1 MAPSKRGLVT
11 ILRDTNAPSVDYDK
25 PLRKLGLTSHVEQD
39 VTTFHKTLTTRMV
52 QAAIVEVSNDSSKRV
67 EAIKS
72 LRERGVNVPCI
83 VIASEGNEALAVSA
97 LRAGANDYLKTPLV
111 LEDLEAA
118 LDRFVPPTTEY
129 DVETIVGSHNTT
141 QAMRRYLDRAA
152 ATSSTVLITGET
164 GTGKELAASY
174 IHQHSYRRGSAF
186 VSVNCAAM
194 PETLLESEL
203 FGYERGAFTGADG
216 ARDGKWKQAD
226 GGTLFLDEIGEMSPS
241 AQAKILRV
249 LDNREVCRLGGSKSQ
264 RVDVRVIA
272 ATNQEIEK
280 LVEQRKFRAD
290 LYFRLNVARL
300 HLTPLR
306 ERRSDISLLVN
317 HYVQQM
323 NLKFRRKIT
332 GFDPEA
338 MDKLENY
345 DWPGNIR
352 ELKNLVEAAFIELPD
367 DCLDLA
373 ELPAAIR
380 ARLASM
386 RDMPAEER
394 EQLLGA
400 LLKTDWN
407 VSQAAAELQLS
418 RMTLYRKMAKYQI
431 VRSPRRNMVLQS
443 RQSV

>member
-1 MAPSKRGLVT
+1 MAPSNRGLVT
-11 ILRDTNAPSVDYDK
+11 ILRDTTTPSVDYDRH
-25 PLRKLGLTSHVEQD
+25 LRTLGFSSQVEQD
-39 VTTFHKTLTTRMV
+39 IPAFYKTLTTRVV
-52 QAAIVEVSNDSSKRV
+52 QVAIVEVSSDSRGRV

-72 LRERGVNVPCI
+72 LRDRGVNVPCI
-83 VIASEGNEALAVSA
+83 VIASDGNEQLAVSA
-97 LRAGANDYLKTPLV
+97 LRAGANDYLKTPMHLGDLNASLNRLV
-111 LEDLEAA
+111 STTPEDFAE
-118 LDRFVPPTTEY
+118 PM
-129 DVETIVGSHNTT
+129 VGSHNSTR
-141 QAMRRYLDRAA
+141 AMRRYLDRAA
-152 ATSSTVLITGET
+152 AATSTVLITGET

-174 IHQHSYRRGSAF
+174 IHEHSHRRRSAF

-226 GGTLFLDEIGEMSPS
+226 GGTLFLDEIGEMSAS

-249 LDNREVCRLGGSKSQ
+249 LDNREVCRLGGSKTQ
-264 RVDVRVIA
+264 RVDVRVVA

-280 LVEQRKFRAD
+280 LVEERKFRAD

-300 HLTPLR
+300 HLPPLR
-306 ERRSDISLLVN
+306 ERRSDIPLLVK

-323 NLKFRRKIT
+323 NVTFRQKIT
-332 GFDPEA
+332 GFDSEA
-338 MDKLENY
+338 MDKLEKY

-367 DCLDLA
+367 NCLDLA
-373 ELPAAIR
+373 ELPPAIR

-400 LLKTDWN
+400 LLQTDWN
-407 VSQAAAELQLS
+407 VSQAAAQLQLS

-431 VRSPRRNMVLQS
+431 VRSPRRNTLLQS

>member
-1 MAPSKRGLVT
+1 MVPSKRGLVT
-11 ILRDTNAPSVDYDK
+11 ILRDTNAPSVDYDRH
-25 PLRKLGLTSHVEQD
+25 LRKLGFTSQVEQD
-39 VTTFHKTLTTRMV
+39 VITFHKTLTTRLA
-52 QAAIVEVSNDSSKRV
+52 QAAIVEVSSDSAKRV
-67 EAIKS
+67 DAIKS
-72 LRERGVNVPCI
+72 LRERQCHVPCI
-83 VIASEGNEALAVSA
+83 VIASEGNEDLAVSA
-97 LRAGANDYLKTPLV
+97 LRAGANDYLKAPLQV
-111 LEDLEAA
+111 EDLDAS
-118 LDRFVPPTTEY
+118 LDRLVPPRNER
-129 DVETIVGSHNTT
+129 DNQSMIGGHNST
-141 QAMRRYLDRAA
+141 QAVRRYLDRAA

-174 IHQHSYRRGSAF
+174 IHDHSSRRASAF

-264 RVDVRVIA
+264 RVDVRVVA
-272 ATNQEIEK
+272 ATNQPIEK
-280 LVEQRKFRAD
+280 LVEERKFRSD

-300 HLTPLR
+300 HLPPLR
-306 ERRSDISLLVN
+306 ERRSDIPLLVN
-317 HYVQQM
+317 HYVQEM
-323 NLKFRRKIT
+323 NLKFRRKIM
-332 GFDPEA
+332 GFDSEA
-338 MDKLENY
+338 MDKLERY

-373 ELPAAIR
+373 ELPRAI
-380 ARLASM
+380 AERLASM
-386 RDMPAEER
+386 RNMPAEER
-394 EQLLGA
+394 EQLLGV

-431 VRSPRRNMVLQS
+431 VRSPRRNIALQL

>member
-11 ILRDTNAPSVDYDK
+11 ILRDTSAPSVDYDRH
-25 PLRKLGLTSHVEQD
+25 LRKLGFSSQVEQD
-39 VTTFHKTLTTRMV
+39 IGIFHKTLTTRLA
-52 QAAIVEVSNDSSKRV
+52 QAAIVEVSNDSLKHV
-67 EAIKS
+67 NAIKA
-72 LRERGVNVPCI
+72 LRDRDCHVPCI
-83 VIASEGNEALAVSA
+83 VIASEGSEDLAVSA
-97 LRAGANDYLKTPLV
+97 LRAGADDYLKAPLH
-111 LEDLEAA
+111 LEDLDAA
-118 LDRFVPPTTEY
+118 LDRLVPRRNERDTE
-129 DVETIVGSHNTT
+129 TMIGGHNST
-141 QAMRRYLDRAA
+141 QAVRRYLDRAA
-152 ATSSTVLITGET
+152 AASSTVLITGET

-174 IHQHSYRRGSAF
+174 IHEHSYRGGSAF

-264 RVDVRVIA
+264 RVDVRVVA
-272 ATNQEIEK
+272 ATNQPIEK
-280 LVEQRKFRAD
+280 LVEERKFRSD

-300 HLTPLR
+300 HLPPLR
-306 ERRSDISLLVN
+306 ERRSDIPLLVK

-332 GFDPEA
+332 GFDSEA
-338 MDKLENY
+338 MDKLEKY

-367 DCLDLA
+367 DCFDLA
-373 ELPAAIR
+373 ELPAAI
-380 ARLASM
+380 AVRLASM
-386 RDMPAEER
+386 RDMPPEER

-407 VSQAAAELQLS
+407 VSQAAAELQVS

-431 VRSPRRNMVLQS
+431 VRSPKRNIALQS
-443 RQSV
+443 RQSG

>member
-11 ILRDTNAPSVDYDK
+11 ILRDENTPSVDYDTH
-25 PLRKLGLTSHVEQD
+25 LRKLGFLPQVERD
-39 VTTFHKTLTTRMV
+39 ITTFHKTLTTRLA
-52 QAAIVEVSNDSSKRV
+52 QAAIVEVSTNSKTRL

-72 LRERGVNVPCI
+72 LRDRGIDVPCI
-83 VIASEGNEALAVSA
+83 VLANEGNEELAVSA
-97 LRAGANDYLKTPLV
+97 LRAGASDYLRIPLS
-111 LEDLEAA
+111 LNEIEAS
-118 LDRFVPPTTEY
+118 LDRLIPIMVQFDTE
-129 DVETIVGSHNTT
+129 TMIGSHNAM
-141 QAMRRYLDRAA
+141 QAVRRYLHRAA

-164 GTGKELAASY
+164 GTGKELAATY
-174 IHQHSYRRGSAF
+174 IHEHSYRRGNAF

-194 PETLLESEL
+194 PDTLLESEL

-216 ARDGKWKQAD
+216 ARDGKWKLAD

-249 LDNREVCRLGGSKSQ
+249 LDNREVCRLGGSKTQ
-264 RVDVRVIA
+264 QVDVRVVA

-280 LVEQRKFRAD
+280 LVEERKFRAD

-300 HLTPLR
+300 HLPALR
-306 ERRSDISLLVN
+306 ERRSDIPLLVN

-332 GFDPEA
+332 GFDTEA

-367 DCLDLA
+367 DCFDLA

-386 RDMPAEER
+386 RDMPVEER

-431 VRSPRRNMVLQS
+431 VRSPRRNIVLQS
-443 RQSV
+443 RQSM

>member
-1 MAPSKRGLVT
+1 MAPAKRGLVS
-11 ILRDTNAPSVDYDK
+11 ILRDNSHPTVYYEGH
-25 PLRKLGLTSHVEQD
+25 LRSLGFSMQVEQD
-39 VTTFHKTLTTRMV
+39 ISTFHKTLTRRLA
-52 QAAIVEVSNDSSKRV
+52 QAAIVEVSNNSFGRV

-72 LRERGVNVPCI
+72 VRDRGISVPCI
-83 VIASEGNEALAVSA
+83 VIACEGNEDLAVSA
-97 LRAGANDYLKTPLV
+97 LRAGANDYLKTPLRADELNEV
-111 LEDLEAA
+111 
-118 LDRFVPPTTEY
+118 LDRLVPATAAIDADTM
-129 DVETIVGSHNTT
+129 VGSHKRT
-141 QAMRRYLDRAA
+141 QAVRRYLERAA

-174 IHQHSYRRGSAF
+174 IHENSYRRGNAF

-249 LDNREVCRLGGSKSQ
+249 LDNREICRLGGSKSQ
-264 RVDVRVIA
+264 RVDVRVVA

-280 LVEQRKFRAD
+280 LVEERKFRAD

-300 HLTPLR
+300 HLPPLR
-306 ERRSDISLLVN
+306 ERRSDIPLLVN
-317 HYVQQM
+317 HYVRQM
-323 NLKFRRKIT
+323 NLKFRKKIT
-332 GFDPEA
+332 GFESEA

-367 DCLDLA
+367 DCFDLA

-386 RDMPAEER
+386 RDMPPEER
-394 EQLLGA
+394 EQLLDA

-431 VRSPRRNMVLQS
+431 VRAPKT
-443 RQSV
+443 

>member
-1 MAPSKRGLVT
+1 M
-11 ILRDTNAPSVDYDK
+11 I
-25 PLRKLGLTSHVEQD
+25 
-39 VTTFHKTLTTRMV
+39 
-52 QAAIVEVSNDSSKRV
+52 
-67 EAIKS
+67 
-72 LRERGVNVPCI
+72 
-83 VIASEGNEALAVSA
+83 
-97 LRAGANDYLKTPLV
+97 
-111 LEDLEAA
+111 
-118 LDRFVPPTTEY
+118 
-129 DVETIVGSHNTT
+129 GSHSSTK
-141 QAMRRYLDRAA
+141 AVRRYLDRAA

-174 IHQHSYRRGSAF
+174 VHEHSHRRGSAF

-216 ARDGKWKQAD
+216 PRDGKWKQAD

-264 RVDVRVIA
+264 RVDVRVVA
-272 ATNQEIEK
+272 ATNQEIEN
-280 LVEQRKFRAD
+280 LVKERKFRAD

-300 HLTPLR
+300 HLPPLR
-306 ERRSDISLLVN
+306 ERRSDIPLLVN
-317 HYVQQM
+317 HYIQQM

-332 GFDPEA
+332 GFDCEA

-380 ARLASM
+380 ARLATM
-386 RDMPAEER
+386 REMPAEER

-407 VSQAAAELQLS
+407 VSQAAAELHLS

-431 VRSPRRNMVLQS
+431 VRSPRRNIALQS

>member
-11 ILRDTNAPSVDYDK
+11 ILRDTTTPSVDYDRH
-25 PLRKLGLTSHVEQD
+25 LRTLGFSPQVEQD
-39 VTTFHKTLTTRMV
+39 ISAFHKTLTTRLV
-52 QAAIVEVSNDSSKRV
+52 QAAIVEVSNDSSGRV
-67 EAIKS
+67 EAIRS
-72 LRERGVNVPCI
+72 LRNRGVNVPCI
-83 VIASEGNEALAVSA
+83 VIANDGNEQLAVSA
-97 LRAGANDYLKTPLV
+97 LRAGANDYLKTPLH
-111 LEDLEAA
+111 LDDLQNA
-118 LDRFVPPTTEY
+118 LDRLVSPATEPNA
-129 DVETIVGSHNTT
+129 ETIVGLHNSTK
-141 QAMRRYLDRAA
+141 AVRRYLDRAA
-152 ATSSTVLITGET
+152 ATTSTVLITGET

-174 IHQHSYRRGSAF
+174 IHDHSYRRGNAF
-186 VSVNCAAM
+186 VSINCAAM

-264 RVDVRVIA
+264 RVDVRVVA

-280 LVEQRKFRAD
+280 LVEERKFRAD

-300 HLTPLR
+300 HLPPLR
-306 ERRSDISLLVN
+306 ERRSDIPLLVK
-317 HYVQQM
+317 HYVRQM
-323 NLKFRRKIT
+323 NVKFRRKIT
-332 GFDPEA
+332 GFDSEA
-338 MDKLENY
+338 MDKLDKY
-345 DWPGNIR
+345 GWPGNIR

-373 ELPAAIR
+373 ELPAAIG

-394 EQLLGA
+394 EQLLDA

-407 VSQAAAELQLS
+407 VSQAAAELQIS
-418 RMTLYRKMAKYQI
+418 RMTLYRKMEKYQI
-431 VRSPRRNMVLQS
+431 VRSPRRNSLLQL

>member
-11 ILRDTNAPSVDYDK
+11 ILRETTTPSVDYDRH
-25 PLRKLGLTSHVEQD
+25 LRTLGFSPQVEQNI
-39 VTTFHKTLTTRMV
+39 TSFHKTLTTRMV
-52 QAAIVEVSNDSSKRV
+52 QVAIIEVSSDSSGRV

-72 LRERGVNVPCI
+72 LRDRGINVPCI
-83 VIASEGNEALAVSA
+83 VIANDGNEELAVFA
-97 LRAGANDYLKTPLV
+97 LRAGANDYLKTPLH
-111 LEDLEAA
+111 LGDLNAS
-118 LDRFVPPTTEY
+118 LDRLVSPMPERS
-129 DVETIVGSHNTT
+129 DEPMVGSHNSTR
-141 QAMRRYLDRAA
+141 AMRRYLDRAS

-174 IHQHSYRRGSAF
+174 IHEHSDRRRNAF

-249 LDNREVCRLGGSKSQ
+249 LDNREVCRLGGSKTQ
-264 RVDVRVIA
+264 RVDVRVVA

-280 LVEQRKFRAD
+280 LVEERKFRAD

-300 HLTPLR
+300 HLPPLR
-306 ERRSDISLLVN
+306 ERRSDIPLLVK
-317 HYVQQM
+317 HYVQEM
-323 NLKFRRKIT
+323 NVKFRRKIT
-332 GFDPEA
+332 GFDAEA
-338 MDKLENY
+338 MDKLEKY

-373 ELPAAIR
+373 ELPATVAV
-380 ARLASM
+380 RLASM

-400 LLKTDWN
+400 LLQTDWN
-407 VSQAAAELQLS
+407 VSQAAAQLQLS
-418 RMTLYRKMAKYQI
+418 RMTLYRKMAKYQL
-431 VRSPRRNMVLQS
+431 VRSSRRNSL
-443 RQSV
+443 

>member
-1 MAPSKRGLVT
+1 MAPAKRGLVS
-11 ILRDTNAPSVDYDK
+11 ILRDNSNPTVYYEGH
-25 PLRKLGLTSHVEQD
+25 LRGLGFSMQVEQD
-39 VTTFHKTLTTRMV
+39 IATFHKTLTRRLA
-52 QAAIVEVSNDSSKRV
+52 QAAIVEVSNNSFGRV

-72 LRERGVNVPCI
+72 VRDRGISVPCI
-83 VIASEGNEALAVSA
+83 VIASEGNEDLAVSA
-97 LRAGANDYLKTPLV
+97 LRAGANDYLKAPLRTGE
-111 LEDLEAA
+111 LNEA
-118 LDRFVPPTTEY
+118 LDRLVPATAATQA
-129 DVETIVGSHNTT
+129 ETMIGSHNST
-141 QAMRRYLDRAA
+141 QAVRRYLARAA

-174 IHQHSYRRGSAF
+174 IHEHSYRRGNAF

-226 GGTLFLDEIGEMSPS
+226 GGTLFLDEIGEMTPS

-264 RVDVRVIA
+264 RVDVRVVA

-280 LVEQRKFRAD
+280 LVGERKFRAD

-300 HLTPLR
+300 HLPPLR
-306 ERRSDISLLVN
+306 ERRSDIRLLVN

-332 GFDPEA
+332 GFDSEA
-338 MDKLENY
+338 MDKLEHY

-367 DCLDLA
+367 DCFDLA

-380 ARLASM
+380 ARLTSL
-386 RDMPAEER
+386 RDMPPEER
-394 EQLLGA
+394 EQLLDA

-431 VRSPRRNMVLQS
+431 VRAPKT
-443 RQSV
+443 

>member
-11 ILRDTNAPSVDYDK
+11 ILRDNHAPSVDYDRH
-25 PLRKLGLTSHVEQD
+25 LRTLGFSLQVEQD
-39 VTTFHKTLTTRMV
+39 ITGFHKTLTTRLA
-52 QAAIVEVSNDSSKRV
+52 QAAIVEVSSDSLSRV

-72 LRERGVNVPCI
+72 LRDRGVYIPCI
-83 VIASEGNEALAVSA
+83 VIASEGNEKLAVCA
-97 LRAGANDYLKTPLV
+97 LRAGVNDYLKKPLD
-111 LEDLEAA
+111 LDDLETS
-118 LDRFVPPTTEY
+118 LDRLVSTTTETNS
-129 DVETIVGSHNTT
+129 ETMVGSHRST
-141 QAMRRYLDRAA
+141 QAVRRYLDRAA

-174 IHQHSYRRGSAF
+174 IHEHSYRRGNAF

-264 RVDVRVIA
+264 RVDVRIVA
-272 ATNQEIEK
+272 ATNQEIEQ
-280 LVEQRKFRAD
+280 LVEERKFRAD
-290 LYFRLNVARL
+290 LYFRLNVGRL
-300 HLTPLR
+300 RLPPLR
-306 ERRSDISLLVN
+306 ERRSDIPLLVN
-317 HYVQQM
+317 HYVRQM
-323 NLKFRRKIT
+323 NIKFRRKIT
-332 GFDPEA
+332 GFDSEA
-338 MDKLENY
+338 MDKLEKY

-386 RDMPAEER
+386 RDMPTEER
-394 EQLLGA
+394 EQLLGV

-431 VRSPRRNMVLQS
+431 VRSPRRNIVLQS

>member
-11 ILRDTNAPSVDYDK
+11 ILRGENSPSVDYDRH
-25 PLRKLGLTSHVEQD
+25 LRTLGYTSQVEQD
-39 VTTFHKTLTTRMV
+39 VVTFHKILTTRLA
-52 QAAIVEVSNDSSKRV
+52 QAAIVEISSDSLSRID
-67 EAIKS
+67 AIKD
-72 LRERGVNVPCI
+72 LRAKGLNVPCI
-83 VIASEGNEALAVSA
+83 VIANDGNERLAVSV
-97 LRAGANDYLKTPLV
+97 LRAGANDYLKAPLH
-111 LEDLEAA
+111 LSELEAA
-118 LDRFVPPTTEY
+118 LDRLIPAHKAPHA
-129 DVETIVGSHNTT
+129 ETMVGAHNVT
-141 QAMRRYLDRAA
+141 QAVRRYLDRAA

-174 IHQHSYRRGSAF
+174 IHQQSYRRGNAF

-194 PETLLESEL
+194 PDTLLESEL
-203 FGYERGAFTGADG
+203 FGYERGAFTGADA
-216 ARDGKWKQAD
+216 ARDGKWKLAD

-264 RVDVRVIA
+264 RVDVRVVA
-272 ATNQEIEK
+272 ATNQEIER
-280 LVEQRKFRAD
+280 LVEERKFRAD

-300 HLTPLR
+300 HLPPLR
-306 ERRSDISLLVN
+306 ERRSDIRLLVK

-323 NLKFRRKIT
+323 NVKFRKKIT
-332 GFDPEA
+332 GFDSEA

-345 DWPGNIR
+345 NWPGNIR

-407 VSQAAAELQLS
+407 VSQAAAQLQLS
-418 RMTLYRKMAKYQI
+418 RMTLYRKMAKYHI
-431 VRSPRRNMVLQS
+431 VRSARRNTVLQS
-443 RQSV
+443 RHSV

>member
-1 MAPSKRGLVT
+1 V
-11 ILRDTNAPSVDYDK
+11 
-25 PLRKLGLTSHVEQD
+25 
-39 VTTFHKTLTTRMV
+39 
-52 QAAIVEVSNDSSKRV
+52 
-67 EAIKS
+67 
-72 LRERGVNVPCI
+72 
-83 VIASEGNEALAVSA
+83 
-97 LRAGANDYLKTPLV
+97 
-111 LEDLEAA
+111 
-118 LDRFVPPTTEY
+118 
-129 DVETIVGSHNTT
+129 
-141 QAMRRYLDRAA
+141 RRYLDRAA
-152 ATSSTVLITGET
+152 ATTSTVLITGET

-174 IHQHSYRRGSAF
+174 IHEHSYRRRNAF

-249 LDNREVCRLGGSKSQ
+249 LDNREVCRLGGSKTQ

-272 ATNQEIEK
+272 ATNQEIDK
-280 LVEQRKFRAD
+280 LVEERKFRAD

-300 HLTPLR
+300 HLPPLR
-306 ERRSDISLLVN
+306 ERRSDIPLLVK

-332 GFDPEA
+332 GFDSEA
-338 MDKLENY
+338 MDKLEHY

-373 ELPAAIR
+373 ELPVAIR
-380 ARLASM
+380 ARLASL
-386 RDMPAEER
+386 RDLPAEER
-394 EQLLGA
+394 EQLLSA

-431 VRSPRRNMVLQS
+431 VRSPRA
-443 RQSV
+443 

>member
-11 ILRDTNAPSVDYDK
+11 ILRDSHTPSVAYDRH
-25 PLRKLGLTSHVEQD
+25 LRMLGFSPQVEQD
-39 VTTFHKTLTTRMV
+39 ITSFHKTLTTRLA
-52 QAAIVEVSNDSSKRV
+52 QAAIVEVSSDSLSRV
-67 EAIKS
+67 GAIQS
-72 LRERGVNVPCI
+72 LRDKGVNVPCI
-83 VIASEGNEALAVSA
+83 VIANEGNEKLAVSA
-97 LRAGANDYLKTPLV
+97 LRAGANDYLKTPLD
-111 LEDLEAA
+111 LDDLETS
-118 LDRFVPPTTEY
+118 LDRLVSAKTEP
-129 DVETIVGSHNTT
+129 DGETMVGSHGST
-141 QAMRRYLDRAA
+141 QAVRRYLDRAA

-174 IHQHSYRRGSAF
+174 IHEHSYRRGNAF

-264 RVDVRVIA
+264 RVEVRVVA

-280 LVEQRKFRAD
+280 LVEERKFRAD

-300 HLTPLR
+300 HLPPLR
-306 ERRSDISLLVN
+306 ERRSDIPLLVK

-323 NLKFRRKIT
+323 NVKFRRKIT
-332 GFDPEA
+332 GFDSEA
-338 MDKLENY
+338 MDKLEQY

-367 DCLDLA
+367 NCLDLA

-380 ARLASM
+380 ARLASL
-386 RDMPAEER
+386 RDMPAAER

-407 VSQAAAELQLS
+407 VSQAAAQLQLS

-431 VRSPRRNMVLQS
+431 VRSPRP
-443 RQSV
+443 

>member
-11 ILRDTNAPSVDYDK
+11 ILRGENSPSVDYDRH
-25 PLRKLGLTSHVEQD
+25 LRTLGYTSQVEQD
-39 VTTFHKTLTTRMV
+39 VVTFHKILTTRLA
-52 QAAIVEVSNDSSKRV
+52 QAAIVEISSDSLSRID
-67 EAIKS
+67 AIKD
-72 LRERGVNVPCI
+72 LRAKGLNVPCI
-83 VIASEGNEALAVSA
+83 VIANDGNERLAVSV
-97 LRAGANDYLKTPLV
+97 LRAGANDYLKAPLH
-111 LEDLEAA
+111 LSELEAA
-118 LDRFVPPTTEY
+118 LHRLIPAHKAPHA
-129 DVETIVGSHNTT
+129 ETMVGAHNVT
-141 QAMRRYLDRAA
+141 QAVRRYLDRAA

-174 IHQHSYRRGSAF
+174 IHQQSYRRGNAF

-194 PETLLESEL
+194 PDTLLESEL
-203 FGYERGAFTGADG
+203 FGYERGAFTGADA
-216 ARDGKWKQAD
+216 ARDGKWKLAD

-264 RVDVRVIA
+264 RVDVRVVA
-272 ATNQEIEK
+272 ATNQEIER
-280 LVEQRKFRAD
+280 LVEERKFRAD

-300 HLTPLR
+300 HLPPLR
-306 ERRSDISLLVN
+306 ERRSDIRLLVK

-323 NLKFRRKIT
+323 NVKFRKKIT
-332 GFDPEA
+332 GFDSEA

-345 DWPGNIR
+345 NWPGNIR

-373 ELPAAIR
+373 ALPAAIR

-386 RDMPAEER
+386 GDMPAEER

-407 VSQAAAELQLS
+407 VSQAAAQLQLS

-431 VRSPRRNMVLQS
+431 VRSARRNRVLQS
-443 RQSV
+443 RHSV

>member
-1 MAPSKRGLVT
+1 MAPSNRGLVT
-11 ILRDTNAPSVDYDK
+11 ILRDASTPSVDYDRH
-25 PLRKLGLTSHVEQD
+25 LRKLGFSPQVEHD
-39 VTTFHKTLTTRMV
+39 ITTFHKTLTTRLV
-52 QAAIVEVSNDSSKRV
+52 QVALVEVSTDSSKRV

-72 LRERGVNVPCI
+72 ARDRGVNVPCI
-83 VIASEGNEALAVSA
+83 VIASEGNEDLAVFA
-97 LRAGANDYLKTPLV
+97 LRAGANDYLKAPLC
-111 LEDLEAA
+111 LDDLDAA
-118 LDRFVPPTTEY
+118 LDRLVRPTTEKHA
-129 DVETIVGSHNTT
+129 ETMIGSHSSTK
-141 QAMRRYLDRAA
+141 AVRRYLDRAA

-174 IHQHSYRRGSAF
+174 VHEHSHRRGSAF

-216 ARDGKWKQAD
+216 PRDGKWKQAD

-264 RVDVRVIA
+264 RVDVRVVA
-272 ATNQEIEK
+272 ATNQEIEN
-280 LVEQRKFRAD
+280 LVKERKFRAD

-300 HLTPLR
+300 HLPPLR

-317 HYVQQM
+317 HYIQQM

-332 GFDPEA
+332 GFDCEA

-380 ARLASM
+380 ARLATM
-386 RDMPAEER
+386 REMPAEER

-407 VSQAAAELQLS
+407 VSQAAAELHLS

-431 VRSPRRNMVLQS
+431 VRSPRRNIALQS

>member
-11 ILRDTNAPSVDYDK
+11 ILRDPRTPSVDYDRQ
-25 PLRKLGLTSHVEQD
+25 LRTLGFSPQVEQNI
-39 VTTFHKTLTTRMV
+39 TTFHKTLTTRVV
-52 QAAIVEVSNDSSKRV
+52 QAAIVEVSSDSSGRV

-72 LRERGVNVPCI
+72 LRDRGVNVPCI
-83 VIASEGNEALAVSA
+83 VIATDGNEELAVSA
-97 LRAGANDYLKTPLV
+97 LRAGANDYLKTPLH
-111 LEDLEAA
+111 LGDLNTA
-118 LDRFVPPTTEY
+118 LDRVVSTTREF
-129 DVETIVGSHNTT
+129 DSETIVGSHNSTKVV
-141 QAMRRYLDRAA
+141 RRYLDRAA

-174 IHQHSYRRGSAF
+174 IHDHSYRRGNAF

-203 FGYERGAFTGADG
+203 FGYERGAFTGADA

-249 LDNREVCRLGGSKSQ
+249 LDNREVCQLGGSKSQ
-264 RVDVRVIA
+264 RVDVRVVA

-280 LVEQRKFRAD
+280 LVEERKFRPD

-300 HLTPLR
+300 HLPALR
-306 ERRSDISLLVN
+306 ERRSDIPLLVN

-323 NLKFRRKIT
+323 NVKFRKKIT
-332 GFDPEA
+332 GFDSEA
-338 MDKLENY
+338 MDKLDKY

-367 DCLDLA
+367 DCLNLA
-373 ELPAAIR
+373 ELPAAIA

-394 EQLLGA
+394 DQVLGA

-431 VRSPRRNMVLQS
+431 VRSPRRNIVLQS
-443 RQSV
+443 RHSV